1 MLGHTKKRLIDSE
14 HVHSNLNKLEKFFFI
29 PWRETSKERI
39 EKYTE
44 PAIMLRGSR
53 YKAELTQKQ
62 LAELLAISQ
71 HHISE
76 MENGKRSIGK
86 TMVSVHGVHKKNNCI
101 LIFNML

>member
-1 MLGHTKKRLIDSE
+1 MLGHTKKHRTKSE
-14 HVHSNLNKLEKFFFI
+14 YLQSSLKKLEKGDFI

-53 YKAELTQKQ
+53 HKQGLTQNQ
-62 LAELLAISQ
+62 LAELLDISQ

-86 TMVSVHGVHKKNNCI
+86 EMAKRLAKVFKTDYRMF
-101 LIFNML
+101 L